1 MDGTITYRRASA
13 KSNHYIF
20 SILFHPLRMQVI
32 CYMMGIETKRIEREE
47 SFLDIFMESYSTER
61 IIRARRAFR
70 VLSL

>member
-1 MDGTITYRRASA
+1 
-13 KSNHYIF
+13 
-20 SILFHPLRMQVI
+20 
-32 CYMMGIETKRIEREE
+32 MMGIETKRIEREE